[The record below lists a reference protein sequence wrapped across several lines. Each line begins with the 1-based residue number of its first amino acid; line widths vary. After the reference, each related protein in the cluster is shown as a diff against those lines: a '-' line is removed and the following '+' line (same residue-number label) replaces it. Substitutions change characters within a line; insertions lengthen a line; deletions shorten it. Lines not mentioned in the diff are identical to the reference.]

1 MHGKSGWMERGVPRR
16 RRPGPVV
23 IEGVEALLLRG
34 QELAK
39 GWLLALV
46 EDVPLEAAA
55 AIMAGDV
62 ARDGPRICDAIVRAV
77 YDEEDLRRIEAGGV
91 LEPLVSR
98 AGELAGVGSAE
109 ADAHAVETLR
119 SVIWSALRVELVRSD
134 PEALA
139 DAGERL
145 SLVAELVR
153 AAVLRRR
160 AEREA
165 AGDPRRRVSPLRV
178 APTDVPVPRTL
189 ERRRDR
195 PASGSYEGRAS
206 DPLER
211 RASESHER
219 PASESSE
226 RSASESSE
234 RRATESPQRP
244 ASESSERRA
253 TESPQRPASESPE
266 RPAPE
271 SPERPASE
279 SPERPASESPERP
292 ASDFPERRGEGSA
305 APALEVTRGPGA
317 GGDGTGVGLVE
328 RGGATEG
335 ADQGADR
342 PDDGATAW
350 TADEAPA
357 PSWAR
362 GPLVGD
368 PLWIGALRDEIVRAA
383 RVRSPLSLLLV
394 ELDEAERMIAVEP
407 GGEASATFGRFAQA
421 VRTAL
426 RHRDV
431 LACETESRAWII
443 ARDTGRA
450 GAQALGSRIVT
461 TVPAEESWRGAPLTV
476 SVGLAVLG
484 EDGHNAAAL
493 IDVAEQMR
501 FAAEASGIGIVTREP
516 GEENQEG
523 PGSGPGLAG

>member
-1 MHGKSGWMERGVPRR
+1 MERGVPRR

-62 ARDGPRICDAIVRAV
+62 ARDGPRICDAVVRAV

-98 AGELAGVGSAE
+98 AGELAGAGSAE

-153 AAVLRRR
+153 GAVLRRR

-165 AGDPRRRVSPLRV
+165 AGDPRRRASPLRV
-178 APTDVPVPRTL
+178 APTDVSVPRSL

-195 PASGSYEGRAS
+195 PASGPY
-206 DPLER
+206 ER
-211 RASESHER
+211 RASESSER
-219 PASESSE
+219 PASEL
-226 RSASESSE
+226 
-234 RRATESPQRP
+234 
-244 ASESSERRA
+244 
-253 TESPQRPASESPE
+253 
-266 RPAPE
+266 
-271 SPERPASE
+271 PERPASE
-279 SPERPASESPERP
+279 SPERPASESSERPAYDLPERP
-292 ASDFPERRGEGSA
+292 GEGSA
-305 APALEVTRGPGA
+305 APGLEITGGA
-317 GGDGTGVGLVE
+317 GGGGDGTGMRVVE
-328 RGGATEG
+328 RAGATEG
-335 ADQGADR
+335 ADQGADGS
-342 PDDGATAW
+342 DDRASAW

-357 PSWAR
+357 PSRAR
-362 GPLVGD
+362 GPQVGD

-407 GGEASATFGRFAQA
+407 GREASATFGRFAQA

-461 TVPAEESWRGAPLTV
+461 AVPAEQSWRGAPLTV

-501 FAAEASGIGIVTREP
+501 FAAEASGIGIVTGEP
-516 GEENQEG
+516 GEENQER